1 MYKNVLQAIEG
12 IGIFPMISML
22 IFLAVFLAA
31 IVWFFKADKEYLQH
45 MAELPL
51 EPINKEKNHG

>member
-12 IGIFPMISML
+12 IGIFPLISML
-22 IFLAVFLAA
+22 IFMTVFLAA
-31 IVWFFKADKEYLQH
+31 IIWFFRADKEHLQR

>member
-1 MYKNVLQAIEG
+1 MYKNVLQTIAG

-31 IVWFFKADKEYLQH
+31 IIWICQADKEYLQR

-51 EPINKEKNHG
+51 EAINTNKER

>member
-1 MYKNVLQAIEG
+1 MYKNVLQTIEG

-22 IFLAVFLAA
+22 IFFSVFIAA
-31 IVWFFKADKEYLQH
+31 IVWVFKADKEHMQR

-51 EPINKEKNHG
+51 ESTTEEHNHG

>member
-12 IGIFPMISML
+12 IGIFPIISML
-22 IFLAVFLAA
+22 IFLGVFLAA
-31 IVWFFKADKEYLQH
+31 IVWFFKADKEHLQR

-51 EPINKEKNHG
+51 ETTRKGKEQ